1 MEVEQ
6 LATFMGHTTNVR
18 KNSYRLP
25 DEIYQTTKISKLLL
39 LMEKGGT
46 NTFKGK
52 SVDKI
57 DVILEENL
65 LDHVQENNESDT
77 ETTIIDEHTLP
88 DSSKSGPSS
97 SAELRRPL
105 SSLKKANIVGSLDH

>member
-25 DEIYQTTKISKLLL
+25 DEIYQTTKISKL
-39 LMEKGGT
+39 MEKGGT

-52 SVDKI
+52 SLDEI

-65 LDHVQENNESDT
+65 LDHVQENDESDT
-77 ETTIIDEHTLP
+77 ETTIIDELTT
-88 DSSKSGPSS
+88 
-97 SAELRRPL
+97 
-105 SSLKKANIVGSLDH
+105 

>member
-1 MEVEQ
+1 
-6 LATFMGHTTNVR
+6 MGQTTNVR

-25 DEIYQTTKISKLLL
+25 DEIYETTKISKLLL

-52 SVDKI
+52 SLDKI

-65 LDHVQENNESDT
+65 LDHVQENYESDT

-97 SAELRRPL
+97 SAELVASAPVVP
-105 SSLKKANIVGSLDH
+105 KKGKHRTWFL

>member
-1 MEVEQ
+1 
-6 LATFMGHTTNVR
+6 MGHTTNVR

-46 NTFKGK
+46 FKGK
-52 SVDKI
+52 SLDEI

-65 LDHVQENNESDT
+65 LDHVQENDESDT